1 MSMNVHSGNGVLL
14 EAHGGDEHAV
24 DYILGAQ
31 SQLNVVV
38 YWQNQRGGN
47 NVIAAGWV
55 VRIDSQRIA
64 FVGFGEFLS
73 VYAAPGCIRP
83 GIAEIP
89 LKLNSCDLHLDG
101 IAGSMVNLYF

>member
-1 MSMNVHSGNGVLL
+1 MSVNVHSGNGVLL
-14 EAHGGDEHAV
+14 EAHGGDEHTV

-31 SQLNVVV
+31 SEINVVV
-38 YWQNQRGGN
+38 YRQNQQGGYN
-47 NVIAAGWV
+47 IIAAGWV

-64 FVGFGEFLS
+64 FVGSGEFLS

-83 GIAEIP
+83 GIAKIP

-101 IAGSMVNLYF
+101 ITG

>member
-1 MSMNVHSGNGVLL
+1 MSVNVHSGNGVLL
-14 EAHGGDEHAV
+14 ETHGGNEHTV

-31 SQLNVVV
+31 RQINVVV
-38 YWQNQRGGN
+38 YRQNQRGGN

-73 VYAAPGCIRP
+73 VYMAPGAIWP
-83 GIAEIP
+83 GIAEVP

-101 IAGSMVNLYF
+101 IAGSMVNFYF